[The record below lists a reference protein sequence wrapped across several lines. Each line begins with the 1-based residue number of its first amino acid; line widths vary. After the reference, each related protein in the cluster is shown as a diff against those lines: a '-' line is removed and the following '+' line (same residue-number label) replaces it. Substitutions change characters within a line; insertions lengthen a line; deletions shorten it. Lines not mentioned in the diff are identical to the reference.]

1 MSCLGVL
8 FSIDQKAVD
17 LIKELP
23 SDEERI
29 NYVKE
34 VIEEDYFENQPQW
47 VAELVKTWDAM
58 HRTLTDGQLEFD
70 NGEFPLSHVILGGE
84 ILCEDEGYII
94 VLKTKEQVV
103 EIANAVSQLSKEEFS
118 KRYYLI
124 NPKEYDGEVD
134 KEDFEDTWEW
144 FEESKE
150 FWQKAAQ
157 ENRSVLFTVDQ

>member
-124 NPKEYDGEVD
+124 NPEEYDGEVD